1 MYKHYSH
8 NDHSIDLVLDSF
20 SSDIFDGI
28 ILAMR
33 PIVGGIDYLK
43 RMHKTV
49 LLQKQLNKMSRW
61 DDETREKLMDIM
73 TDLVSF
79 QTNDKK
85 FKAELEN
92 KISELDEISETF
104 TQLNHIFE
112 SIDGRQI
119 LQILKISLAKLDGK
133 ITSIRNELNSNMWDE
148 NNDINQLLVVDQMF
162 YLIKEIIH
170 SALLEPK
177 PDSKSFTLI
186 THSLL
191 YIEAFH
197 RNKVTFED
205 IKNQLSELNLSVHKM
220 KSFTHTNDTIFEVL
234 TV

>member
-1 MYKHYSH
+1 MYKYNSY
-8 NDHSIDLVLDSF
+8 NDRSIDLVLDSF
-20 SSDIFDGI
+20 SSDIFDGLV
-28 ILAMR
+28 LAMR

-49 LLQKQLNKMSRW
+49 LLQKHLNRMSKW

-79 QTNDKK
+79 QTYDEK
-85 FKAELEN
+85 FKSELEN
-92 KISELDEISETF
+92 KISELDEINETF

-112 SIDGRQI
+112 SIDRRQL

-133 ITSIRNELNSNMWDE
+133 ITSIRNELNSKMWDE
-148 NNDINQLLVVDQMF
+148 NEDIDQLLIVDQMF
-162 YLIKEIIH
+162 YLIQEMIH
-170 SALLEPK
+170 NTLLESK
-177 PDSKSFTLI
+177 IDSKSFSLI

-205 IKNQLSELNLSVHKM
+205 IKNQLSELNLTVHKT
-220 KSFTHTNDTIFEVL
+220 KPFTHTNDTIFEVL